1 MTSAAPAAP
10 FAPMPPHG
18 PDREHHTMTQ
28 SSPPRRAVVI
38 GGSMAGLL
46 AAAVLA
52 EHATVTII
60 DADTFPDSPAPR
72 RGLPQARHV
81 HVMWSGGARAIEE
94 ILPGVTEDWTAA
106 GAIRRS
112 LPTDLVTKTA
122 QGWIP
127 RYGEKQFNVS
137 CSRDLLD
144 SVVRARVNALDGVTT
159 LERSR
164 VRSLE
169 GTAARVTGVRV
180 DTPDAEG
187 ALISADLVVD
197 ASGRGSRARAWL
209 RELGAGDVRQA
220 EVDSGLVYATRIFE
234 APAGAHELGFP
245 IVNVQSDPRVPVPG
259 QTATIV
265 PIEDGQWQATL
276 SGTRG
281 GQPTGD
287 PEQFIPFAKSIRD
300 PIVGELLEGRKPLT
314 DVAVTQGTA
323 NRRVYFEKADL
334 PDGFFAVGD
343 SVATF
348 NPLYGQGMTVAAKGL
363 LGVRALLRAKGLS
376 HPGFGRDAQRA
387 IAPQVGTA
395 WELATSQDILYPGA
409 TGMKPRAGAGA
420 LNAYVSRLM
429 TGATT
434 REALTAAFLQVITM
448 SSAPT
453 HWLSPSVVWQV
464 LRASDRGALKA
475 PPLTAAERTVAG
487 LDRDSAGPDRPT
499 SGPDRESAGPRG
511 GGDTPA
517 AAAGPTAGAVP
528 TAAAGPV
535 PDPGA
540 GAGEAAGHA
549 GPADPVGR
557 AR

>member
-1 MTSAAPAAP
+1 
-10 FAPMPPHG
+10 
-18 PDREHHTMTQ
+18 MTQ
-28 SSPPRRAVVI
+28 SSPPRHAVVI

-60 DADTFPDSPAPR
+60 DADTLPDSPAPR

-81 HVMWSGGARAIEE
+81 HVMWSGGARAIED
-94 ILPGVTEDWTAA
+94 ILPGITEDWTAA

-122 QGWIP
+122 EGWIP
-127 RYGEKQFNVS
+127 RFAEMQFNIS

-144 SVVRARVNALDGVTT
+144 SVVRARVTALDGVST
-159 LERSR
+159 LQQSR
-164 VRSLE
+164 VRGLE
-169 GTAARVTGVRV
+169 GTSARITGVRV
-180 DTPDAEG
+180 DTPEEEG
-187 ALISADLVVD
+187 RYLPADLVVD
-197 ASGRGSRARAWL
+197 ASGRGSRARTWL
-209 RELGAGDVRQA
+209 QELGVSGIRQA

-234 APAGAHELGFP
+234 APDGAHASGFP

-265 PIEDGQWQATL
+265 PIENGQWQATL

-287 PEQFIPFAKSIRD
+287 PDAFIPFAKGIRD

-323 NRRVYFEKADL
+323 NRRIYFEKVDL

-348 NPLYGQGMTVAAKGL
+348 NPLYGQGMTVAAQGL
-363 LGVRALLRAKGLS
+363 LAVRALLRARGLS
-376 HPGFGRDAQRA
+376 HPAFGREAQRA
-387 IAPQVGTA
+387 IAPQVATA
-395 WELATSQDILYPGA
+395 WDLATSQDILYPGA
-409 TGMKPRAGAGA
+409 TGMKARTGGGL

-434 REALTAAFLQVITM
+434 RKALTAAFLQVITM

-453 HWLSPSVVWQV
+453 SWLRPSVVWHV

-487 LDRDSAGPDRPT
+487 LDQRSD
-499 SGPDRESAGPRG
+499 
-511 GGDTPA
+511 
-517 AAAGPTAGAVP
+517 
-528 TAAAGPV
+528 
-535 PDPGA
+535 
-540 GAGEAAGHA
+540 
-549 GPADPVGR
+549 PADPVGR

>member
-1 MTSAAPAAP
+1 
-10 FAPMPPHG
+10 
-18 PDREHHTMTQ
+18 MTQ
-28 SSPPRRAVVI
+28 SSPPRHAVVI

-60 DADTFPDSPAPR
+60 DADTLPDSPAPR

-81 HVMWSGGARAIEE
+81 HVMWSGGARAIED
-94 ILPGVTEDWTAA
+94 ILPGITEDWTAA

-122 QGWIP
+122 EGWIP
-127 RYGEKQFNVS
+127 RYAEMQFNIS

-144 SVVRARVNALDGVTT
+144 SVVRARVTALDGVST
-159 LERSR
+159 LQQSR
-164 VRSLE
+164 VRALE

-180 DTPDAEG
+180 DTPEEEDR
-187 ALISADLVVD
+187 LVPADLVVD
-197 ASGRGSRARAWL
+197 ASGRGSRARIWL
-209 RELGAGDVRQA
+209 QELGVSGIRQA

-234 APAGAHELGFP
+234 APAGAHESGFP

-265 PIEDGQWQATL
+265 PIENGQWQATL

-287 PEQFIPFAKSIRD
+287 PDAFIPFAKGIRD

-314 DVAVTQGTA
+314 DVAVTKGTA
-323 NRRVYFEKADL
+323 NRRIFFEKVEL

-348 NPLYGQGMTVAAKGL
+348 NPLYGQGMTVAAQGML
-363 LGVRALLRAKGLS
+363 AVRSLLRAKGLA
-376 HPGFGRDAQRA
+376 HPAFGREAQRA
-387 IAPQVGTA
+387 IAPQVATA
-395 WELATSQDILYPGA
+395 WDLATSQDILYPGA
-409 TGMKPRAGAGA
+409 TGMKPRTGAGL
-420 LNAYVSRLM
+420 LNGYVSRLM

-448 SSAPT
+448 STAPT
-453 HWLSPSVVWQV
+453 HWLRPSVVWNV

-475 PPLTAAERTVAG
+475 PPLTAGERTVAG
-487 LDRDSAGPDRPT
+487 LDQRAD
-499 SGPDRESAGPRG
+499 
-511 GGDTPA
+511 
-517 AAAGPTAGAVP
+517 
-528 TAAAGPV
+528 PV
-535 PDPGA
+535 
-540 GAGEAAGHA
+540 
-549 GPADPVGR
+549 DPVGR

>member
-1 MTSAAPAAP
+1 
-10 FAPMPPHG
+10 
-18 PDREHHTMTQ
+18 MTQ
-28 SSPPRRAVVI
+28 SSPPRRHAVVI
-38 GGSMAGLL
+38 GGSMSGLL

-52 EHATVTII
+52 EHATVTVI
-60 DADTFPDSPAPR
+60 DADTLPEGPEPR

-81 HVMWSGGARAIEE
+81 HVMWSGGARAIAE
-94 ILPGVTEDWTAA
+94 ILPGITGEWTAA

-112 LPTDLVTKTA
+112 LPADLVTKTA

-127 RYGEKQFNVS
+127 RFGEKQFNVS

-144 SVVRARVNALDGVTT
+144 SVVRARVTGLPGVTT
-159 LERSR
+159 LQRSR
-164 VRSLE
+164 VRGLE
-169 GTAARVTGVRV
+169 GTAARITGVRV
-180 DTPDAEG
+180 DTPEEEG
-187 ALISADLVVD
+187 RLLSADLVVD

-209 RELGAGDVRQA
+209 EALGVGGIRQA

-234 APAGAHELGFP
+234 APAGAHEMGFP

-259 QTATIV
+259 RTATIV
-265 PIEDGQWQATL
+265 PIENGRWQATL

-281 GQPTGD
+281 GQPTAD
-287 PEQFIPFAKSIRD
+287 PDAFIPFAKSIRD

-323 NRRVYFEKADL
+323 NRRVYFEKAQL

-348 NPLYGQGMTVAAKGL
+348 NPLYGQGMTVAAQGL
-363 LGVRALLRAKGLS
+363 LAVRALLRAKGPA
-376 HPGFGRDAQRA
+376 HPSFGREAQRA
-387 IAPQVGTA
+387 LAPQVATA

-409 TGMKPRAGAGA
+409 TGMRPRTGAGL

-453 HWLSPSVVWQV
+453 YWVRPSVVWHV
-464 LRASDRGALKA
+464 LRASDRGAPKA
-475 PPLTAAERTVAG
+475 PPLTAAERAIAG
-487 LDRDSAGPDRPT
+487 LDASDPAGRT
-499 SGPDRESAGPRG
+499 
-511 GGDTPA
+511 
-517 AAAGPTAGAVP
+517 
-528 TAAAGPV
+528 
-535 PDPGA
+535 
-540 GAGEAAGHA
+540 

-557 AR
+557 VR

>member
-1 MTSAAPAAP
+1 
-10 FAPMPPHG
+10 
-18 PDREHHTMTQ
+18 MTQ
-28 SSPPRRAVVI
+28 SSPPRHAVVI

-52 EHATVTII
+52 EHAAVTII
-60 DADTFPDSPAPR
+60 DADTLPELPEPR

-81 HVMWSGGARAIEE
+81 HVMWSGGARAIED
-94 ILPGVTEDWTAA
+94 ILPGIMEDWTAA

-127 RYGEKQFNVS
+127 RHGEKQFNIS

-144 SVVRARVNALDGVTT
+144 SVVRARVIALEGVTT
-159 LERSR
+159 LQRSR

-169 GTAARVTGVRV
+169 GTAARITGVRV
-180 DTPDAEG
+180 DTPEEEG
-187 ALISADLVVD
+187 RLITADLVVD

-209 RELGAGDVRQA
+209 QALGVDGVRQA

-265 PIEDGQWQATL
+265 PIENGQWQATL

-281 GQPTGD
+281 GQPTAD
-287 PEQFIPFAKSIRD
+287 PDEFIPFAKGIRD

-323 NRRVYFEKADL
+323 NRRIFFEKAEL
-334 PDGFFAVGD
+334 PGGFFAVGD

-363 LGVRALLRAKGLS
+363 LAVRALLRAKGPA
-376 HPGFGRDAQRA
+376 HPAIGMEAQRA
-387 IAPQVGTA
+387 LAPQVATA

-409 TGMKPRAGAGA
+409 TGMEPRAGAGL
-420 LNAYVSRLM
+420 LNSYVSRLM

-434 REALTAAFLQVITM
+434 REELTAAFLEVITM
-448 SSAPT
+448 SSPPT
-453 HWLSPSVVWQV
+453 HWLKPSVVWQV
-464 LRASDRGALKA
+464 LRASERGAPGG
-475 PPLTAAERTVAG
+475 PPLTAAERAVAG
-487 LDRDSAGPDRPT
+487 LDQ
-499 SGPDRESAGPRG
+499 E
-511 GGDTPA
+511 
-517 AAAGPTAGAVP
+517 
-528 TAAAGPV
+528 
-535 PDPGA
+535 
-540 GAGEAAGHA
+540 
-549 GPADPVGR
+549 ADPVE

>member
-1 MTSAAPAAP
+1 
-10 FAPMPPHG
+10 
-18 PDREHHTMTQ
+18 MTQ
-28 SSPPRRAVVI
+28 SSPPRHAVVI

-60 DADTFPDSPAPR
+60 DADTLPDSPAPR

-81 HVMWSGGARAIEE
+81 HVMWSGGARAIEK
-94 ILPGVTEDWTAA
+94 ILPGITDAWTAA

-112 LPTDLVTKTA
+112 LPTDLVTMTA

-127 RYGEKQFNVS
+127 RCGEKQFNIS

-144 SVVRARVNALDGVTT
+144 AVVRARVTGLRGVTT
-159 LERSR
+159 LQQSR
-164 VRSLE
+164 VRALE

-180 DTPDAEG
+180 DTPGEQDR
-187 ALISADLVVD
+187 LVTADLVVD

-209 RELGAGDVRQA
+209 QELGVGGIRQA
-220 EVDSGLVYATRIFE
+220 QVDSGLVYATRIFE
-234 APAGAHELGFP
+234 APAGAHGMGFP
-245 IVNVQSDPRVPVPG
+245 IVNVQSDPRVYVPG

-265 PIEDGQWQATL
+265 PIENGQWQATL

-287 PEQFIPFAKSIRD
+287 PEQFIPFAKGLRD
-300 PIVGELLEGRKPLT
+300 PIVGELLAGRKPLS
-314 DVAVTQGTA
+314 DIAVTQGTA

-348 NPLYGQGMTVAAKGL
+348 NPLYGQGMTVAAQGL
-363 LGVRALLRAKGLS
+363 LAVRTLLRTQGLA
-376 HPGFGRDAQRA
+376 HPSFGREAQRA
-387 IAPQVGTA
+387 LVPQVSTA

-409 TGMKPRAGAGA
+409 TGMKPRAGVGL
-420 LNAYVSRLM
+420 LNAYVNRLM

-448 SSAPT
+448 SSTPAY
-453 HWLSPSVVWQV
+453 WLRPSVVWRV

-475 PPLTAAERTVAG
+475 PPLTAAERAVAG
-487 LDRDSAGPDRPT
+487 LDQG
-499 SGPDRESAGPRG
+499 
-511 GGDTPA
+511 
-517 AAAGPTAGAVP
+517 
-528 TAAAGPV
+528 AGPV
-535 PDPGA
+535 
-540 GAGEAAGHA
+540 
-549 GPADPVGR
+549 DPVGPVGQ

>member
-1 MTSAAPAAP
+1 MN
-10 FAPMPPHG
+10 
-18 PDREHHTMTQ
+18 Q
-28 SSPPRRAVVI
+28 SSPPRHAVVI
-38 GGSMAGLL
+38 GGSLAGLL

-52 EHATVTII
+52 EHATVTVI
-60 DADTFPDSPAPR
+60 DADPLPEGPAPR
-72 RGLPQARHV
+72 RGLPQARHT
-81 HVMWSGGARAIEE
+81 HLLWSGGARAIER
-94 ILPGVTEDWTAA
+94 ILPGITDDWTKA

-127 RYGEKQFNVS
+127 RCGEKQFNIS

-144 SVVRARVNALDGVTT
+144 SVVRARVTGLAAVTT
-159 LERSR
+159 LQQSR
-164 VRSLE
+164 VRGLE

-180 DTPDAEG
+180 DTPEEQDR
-187 ALISADLVVD
+187 LVTADLVVD
-197 ASGRGSRARAWL
+197 ASGRGSRARTWL
-209 RELGAGDVRQA
+209 QALGVSGIRQA

-234 APAGAHELGFP
+234 APAGAHEMGFP

-265 PIEDGQWQATL
+265 PIENGQWQATL

-287 PEQFIPFAKSIRD
+287 PDAFIPFAKSVRD

-323 NRRVYFEKADL
+323 NRRIYFEKAEL

-348 NPLYGQGMTVAAKGL
+348 NPLYGQGMTVAAQGLLAVRTLLRSKGL
-363 LGVRALLRAKGLS
+363 A
-376 HPGFGRDAQRA
+376 HPGIGREAQRV
-387 IAPQVGTA
+387 IAPQVATA

-409 TGMKPRAGAGA
+409 TGMKPRAGTGL
-420 LNAYVSRLM
+420 LNGYVNRLM

-434 REALTAAFLQVITM
+434 DEALTAALFNVLTM
-448 SSAPT
+448 SIEPT
-453 HWLSPSVVWQV
+453 HWLRPSVVWHV
-464 LRASDRGALKA
+464 ARASDRGALKA
-475 PPLTAAERTVAG
+475 PPLTAAERAVAG
-487 LDRDSAGPDRPT
+487 LDPAPGTRTGA
-499 SGPDRESAGPRG
+499 
-511 GGDTPA
+511 GDT
-517 AAAGPTAGAVP
+517 G
-528 TAAAGPV
+528 
-535 PDPGA
+535 PGA
-540 GAGEAAGHA
+540 GTGGGTGTGAAPTGPA
-549 GPADPVGR
+549 SDPVGPADPVGQ

>member
-1 MTSAAPAAP
+1 
-10 FAPMPPHG
+10 
-18 PDREHHTMTQ
+18 MTQ
-28 SSPPRRAVVI
+28 SSPPRHAVVI

-60 DADTFPDSPAPR
+60 DADTLPDSPAPR

-81 HVMWSGGARAIEE
+81 HVMWSGGARAIED
-94 ILPGVTEDWTAA
+94 ILPGITEDWTAA

-122 QGWIP
+122 EGWIP
-127 RYGEKQFNVS
+127 RCPEMQFNIS

-144 SVVRARVNALDGVTT
+144 SVVRARVTALEGVST
-159 LERSR
+159 LQQSR
-164 VRSLE
+164 VRGLE
-169 GTAARVTGVRV
+169 GTAARITGVRV
-180 DTPDAEG
+180 DTPGEDG
-187 ALISADLVVD
+187 RFVPADLVVD
-197 ASGRGSRARAWL
+197 ASGRGSRARTWL
-209 RELGAGDVRQA
+209 QELGVGGIRQA

-234 APAGAHELGFP
+234 APAGAHESGFP

-265 PIEDGQWQATL
+265 PIENGQWQATL

-287 PEQFIPFAKSIRD
+287 PDAFIPFAKGIRD

-314 DVAVTQGTA
+314 DVAVTKGTA
-323 NRRVYFEKADL
+323 NRRIFFEKVEL

-348 NPLYGQGMTVAAKGL
+348 NPLYGQGMTVAAQGL
-363 LGVRALLRAKGLS
+363 LAVRSLLRARGLA
-376 HPGFGRDAQRA
+376 HPAFGREAQRA
-387 IAPQVGTA
+387 IAPQVATA
-395 WELATSQDILYPGA
+395 WDLATSQDILYPGA
-409 TGMKPRAGAGA
+409 TGMKPRTGAGL

-448 SSAPT
+448 SSTPT
-453 HWLSPSVVWQV
+453 HWLKPSVVWNV

-487 LDRDSAGPDRPT
+487 LDQRAD
-499 SGPDRESAGPRG
+499 
-511 GGDTPA
+511 
-517 AAAGPTAGAVP
+517 
-528 TAAAGPV
+528 
-535 PDPGA
+535 
-540 GAGEAAGHA
+540 
-549 GPADPVGR
+549 PADPVGR

>member
-1 MTSAAPAAP
+1 
-10 FAPMPPHG
+10 
-18 PDREHHTMTQ
+18 MTQ
-28 SSPPRRAVVI
+28 SSPPRHAVVI
-38 GGSMAGLL
+38 GGSLAGLL

-52 EHATVTII
+52 EYATVTVV
-60 DADTFPDSPAPR
+60 DADPLPEGPAPR
-72 RGLPQARHV
+72 RGLPQARHT
-81 HVMWSGGARAIEE
+81 HLLWSGGARAIEK
-94 ILPGVTEDWTAA
+94 ILPGITDDWTGA

-127 RYGEKQFNVS
+127 RCGEKQFNIS

-144 SVVRARVNALDGVTT
+144 SVVRARVTGLKGVST
-159 LERSR
+159 LEQSR
-164 VRSLE
+164 VRALE

-180 DTPDAEG
+180 DTADEEG
-187 ALISADLVVD
+187 LLLAADLVVD
-197 ASGRGSRARAWL
+197 ASGRGSRARTWL
-209 RELGAGDVRQA
+209 QALGVTGIRQA

-234 APAGAHELGFP
+234 APAGAHEMGFP

-265 PIEDGQWQATL
+265 PIENGQWQATL

-287 PEQFIPFAKSIRD
+287 PERFIPFAKGIRD
-300 PIVGELLEGRKPLT
+300 PIVGELLEGKKPLT

-323 NRRVYFEKADL
+323 NRRIYFEKADL

-348 NPLYGQGMTVAAKGL
+348 NPLYGQGMTVAAQGLLAVRSLLRQKGL
-363 LGVRALLRAKGLS
+363 A
-376 HPGFGRDAQRA
+376 HPGFGREAQRA
-387 IAPQVGTA
+387 IAPQVSTA

-409 TGMKPRAGAGA
+409 TGMKPRAGTGL
-420 LNAYVSRLM
+420 LNAYVNRLM

-434 REALTAAFLQVITM
+434 HEALTAALFKVLTM

-453 HWLSPSVVWQV
+453 HWLSPPVVWHV
-464 LRASDRGALKA
+464 LRASDRDALKA
-475 PPLTAAERTVAG
+475 PPLTAAERAVAG
-487 LDRDSAGPDRPT
+487 L
-499 SGPDRESAGPRG
+499 
-511 GGDTPA
+511 
-517 AAAGPTAGAVP
+517 
-528 TAAAGPV
+528 GPV
-535 PDPGA
+535 PGPSGPVTDPVDPVDPSDPV
-540 GAGEAAGHA
+540 
-549 GPADPVGR
+549 GPADPVGQ

>member
-1 MTSAAPAAP
+1 
-10 FAPMPPHG
+10 
-18 PDREHHTMTQ
+18 MTQ
-28 SSPPRRAVVI
+28 SSPPRHAVVI
-38 GGSMAGLL
+38 GGSLAGLL

-52 EHATVTII
+52 EYATVTVV
-60 DADTFPDSPAPR
+60 DADPLPEGPASR
-72 RGLPQARHV
+72 RGLPQARHT
-81 HVMWSGGARAIEE
+81 HLLWSGGARAIEG
-94 ILPGVTEDWTAA
+94 ILPGITEDWTDA

-127 RYGEKQFNVS
+127 RCGEKQFNIS

-144 SVVRARVNALDGVTT
+144 SVVRARVTVLKGVST
-159 LERSR
+159 LQQAR
-164 VRSLE
+164 VRALE

-180 DTPDAEG
+180 DTPEEQG
-187 ALISADLVVD
+187 LLLSADLVVD
-197 ASGRGSRARAWL
+197 ASGRGSRARTWL
-209 RELGAGDVRQA
+209 QALGVTGIRQA

-234 APAGAHELGFP
+234 APAGAHEMGFP

-265 PIEDGQWQATL
+265 PIENGRWQATL

-287 PEQFIPFAKSIRD
+287 PERFIPFAKSIRD

-323 NRRVYFEKADL
+323 NRRIYFEKAEL

-348 NPLYGQGMTVAAKGL
+348 NPLYGQGMTVAAQGLLAVRTLLRQKGL
-363 LGVRALLRAKGLS
+363 A
-376 HPGFGRDAQRA
+376 HPGFGREAQRA
-387 IAPQVGTA
+387 IAPQVSTA

-409 TGMKPRAGAGA
+409 TGMKPRAGTGL
-420 LNAYVSRLM
+420 LNAYVNRLM

-434 REALTAAFLQVITM
+434 HEALTAALFKVLTM
-448 SSAPT
+448 SSGPG
-453 HWLSPSVVWQV
+453 HWLHPAVVWHV
-464 LRASDRGALKA
+464 LRASERGALKA
-475 PPLTAAERTVAG
+475 PPLTAAERAVAG
-487 LDRDSAGPDRPT
+487 L
-499 SGPDRESAGPRG
+499 
-511 GGDTPA
+511 
-517 AAAGPTAGAVP
+517 
-528 TAAAGPV
+528 GPV
-535 PDPGA
+535 PGAPGPGTPRPGTPGPVDPV
-540 GAGEAAGHA
+540 
-549 GPADPVGR
+549 GPADPVGQ

>member
-1 MTSAAPAAP
+1 
-10 FAPMPPHG
+10 
-18 PDREHHTMTQ
+18 MTQ
-28 SSPPRRAVVI
+28 SSPPHRAVVI

-94 ILPGVTEDWTAA
+94 ILPGITGDWTAA

-144 SVVRARVNALDGVTT
+144 SVVRARVNALEGVTT

-180 DTPDAEG
+180 DTPDGEG

-209 RELGAGDVRQA
+209 RELGAGDVGQA

-234 APAGAHELGFP
+234 APAGAHAQGFP

-259 QTATIV
+259 RTATIV
-265 PIEDGQWQATL
+265 PIENGQWQATL

-287 PEQFIPFAKSIRD
+287 PEQFIPFAKGIRD

-363 LGVRALLRAKGLS
+363 LAVRALLRAKGLA

-409 TGMKPRAGAGA
+409 TGMKPRAGAGV

-434 REALTAAFLQVITM
+434 RETLTAAFLQVITM

-464 LRASDRGALKA
+464 LRASERGALKA

-487 LDRDSAGPDRPT
+487 LDREA
-499 SGPDRESAGPRG
+499 AGPRG
-511 GGDTPA
+511 TGNTAGPAAGPAAGSTA
-517 AAAGPTAGAVP
+517 AAAPVAGSTAGALHTVGGAAAAVH
-528 TAAAGPV
+528 TAATGPV
-535 PDPGA
+535 PDPEP
-540 GAGEAAGHA
+540 GAGEAAGQA

>member
-1 MTSAAPAAP
+1 
-10 FAPMPPHG
+10 
-18 PDREHHTMTQ
+18 MTQ
-28 SSPPRRAVVI
+28 SSPPRHAVVI

-60 DADTFPDSPAPR
+60 DADTLPDSPAPR

-81 HVMWSGGARAIEE
+81 HVMWSGGARAIEK
-94 ILPGVTEDWTAA
+94 ILPGITGAWTAA

-112 LPTDLVTKTA
+112 LPTDLVTMTA

-127 RYGEKQFNVS
+127 RCGEKQFNIS

-144 SVVRARVNALDGVTT
+144 AVVRARVTGLPGVST
-159 LERSR
+159 LQESR
-164 VRSLE
+164 VRALE

-180 DTPDAEG
+180 DTPREQDR
-187 ALISADLVVD
+187 LVTADLVVD

-209 RELGAGDVRQA
+209 QQLGVGGIRQA
-220 EVDSGLVYATRIFE
+220 QVDSGLVYATRIFE
-234 APAGAHELGFP
+234 APAGAHEMGFP
-245 IVNVQSDPRVPVPG
+245 IVNVQSDPRVYAPG

-265 PIEDGQWQATL
+265 PIENGQWQATL

-287 PEQFIPFAKSIRD
+287 PEQFIPFAKGLRD
-300 PIVGELLEGRKPLT
+300 PVVGELLVGRKPLT
-314 DVAVTQGTA
+314 DIAVTQGTA

-348 NPLYGQGMTVAAKGL
+348 NPLYGQGMTVAAQGL
-363 LGVRALLRAKGLS
+363 LAVRALLRAQGLA
-376 HPGFGRDAQRA
+376 HPSFGREAQRA
-387 IAPQVGTA
+387 LVPQVSTA

-409 TGMKPRAGAGA
+409 TGMKPRAGVGL
-420 LNAYVSRLM
+420 LNAYVNRLM

-448 SSAPT
+448 SSPPSY
-453 HWLSPSVVWQV
+453 WLRPPVVWHV

-475 PPLTAAERTVAG
+475 PPLTAAERSVAG
-487 LDRDSAGPDRPT
+487 LDHGS
-499 SGPDRESAGPRG
+499 
-511 GGDTPA
+511 
-517 AAAGPTAGAVP
+517 
-528 TAAAGPV
+528 
-535 PDPGA
+535 
-540 GAGEAAGHA
+540 
-549 GPADPVGR
+549 GPADPVDPVGPVGQ

>member
-1 MTSAAPAAP
+1 
-10 FAPMPPHG
+10 
-18 PDREHHTMTQ
+18 MTQ
-28 SSPPRRAVVI
+28 SSPPRHAVVI

-60 DADTFPDSPAPR
+60 DADTLPDSPEPR

-81 HVMWSGGARAIEE
+81 HVMWSGGARAIED
-94 ILPGVTEDWTAA
+94 ILPGITEDWTAA

-122 QGWIP
+122 EGWIP
-127 RYGEKQFNVS
+127 RFAEMQFNIS

-144 SVVRARVNALDGVTT
+144 SVVRARVTALDGVST
-159 LERSR
+159 LQRSR
-164 VRSLE
+164 VRGLE
-169 GTAARVTGVRV
+169 GTAARITGVRV
-180 DTPDAEG
+180 DTPEEEG
-187 ALISADLVVD
+187 RLVPADLVVD
-197 ASGRGSRARAWL
+197 ASGRGSRARSWL
-209 RELGAGDVRQA
+209 QELGVGGIRQA

-234 APAGAHELGFP
+234 APDGAHASGFP

-265 PIEDGQWQATL
+265 PIENGQWQATL
-276 SGTRG
+276 SGTRS

-287 PEQFIPFAKSIRD
+287 PDAFIPFAKGIRD

-323 NRRVYFEKADL
+323 NRRIYFEKVDL

-348 NPLYGQGMTVAAKGL
+348 NPLYGQGMTVAAQGL
-363 LGVRALLRAKGLS
+363 LAVRALLRAKGLA
-376 HPGFGRDAQRA
+376 HPAFGREAQRA
-387 IAPQVGTA
+387 IAPQVATA
-395 WELATSQDILYPGA
+395 WDLATSQDILYPGA
-409 TGMKPRAGAGA
+409 TGMKPRAGAGL
-420 LNAYVSRLM
+420 LNSYVSRLM

-453 HWLSPSVVWQV
+453 HWLRPSAVWRVV
-464 LRASDRGALKA
+464 RASERGALKA

-487 LDRDSAGPDRPT
+487 LDDQRSD
-499 SGPDRESAGPRG
+499 
-511 GGDTPA
+511 
-517 AAAGPTAGAVP
+517 
-528 TAAAGPV
+528 
-535 PDPGA
+535 
-540 GAGEAAGHA
+540 
-549 GPADPVGR
+549 PADPVGR